1 MSLRKRLES
10 LDEKCWQNDAV
21 SIKPIKTMDDLI
33 YAGHYCRLSEGQ
45 KDMVSPFWYTI
56 GRAYLFAEDN
66 YPCIIYNEKS
76 EAIGFINLCKWA
88 GGEAYSWSFSIDK
101 DHQGKGY
108 GKASA
113 ALAISILKSASPDMK
128 IKLATEQSNT
138 KAQRLYESLG
148 FVKADE
154 FDGDDFVYILT

>member
-1 MSLRKRLES
+1 
-10 LDEKCWQNDAV
+10 
-21 SIKPIKTMDDLI
+21 MDDLI

-76 EAIGFINLCKWA
+76 EAIGFINLCKCI
-88 GGEAYSWSFSIDK
+88 GDEANSWSFYIDK

-108 GKASA
+108 GRSSAS
-113 ALAISILKSASPDMK
+113 LAISILKTVAPDIP
-128 IKLATEQSNT
+128 IKLATEQSNV
-138 KAQRLYESLG
+138 KAQRLYASLG
-148 FVKADE
+148 FRKADE
-154 FDGDDFVYILT
+154 LDGDDLVYVL